1 MIVTIFMFVLLA
13 LAVVMTVNGIANGI
27 AAVNMTV
34 CVIALTVMGML
45 TGYDWAA
52 RQFVRELNTFL
63 EKIKEERDGKGE

>member
-13 LAVVMTVNGIANGI
+13 LAVIMTVYGIANGI

-34 CVIALTVMGML
+34 CVIALTVMGLL

-52 RQFVRELNTFL
+52 RRFLNELNAFL